1 MFTMSGEAIG
11 IGVNVEG
18 IFSYT
23 PVIGYLTEALGST
36 EFTLID
42 IGCRGGIDAI
52 WRSWGSR
59 LRALA
64 LDPDFVEIDR
74 LRRAE
79 TLPGVEYLA
88 GLAALPADHSF
99 ALRRAGCSDRGR
111 HPWSRLSVA
120 RSLEMVRRQGQG
132 GPAPPVPGRLPLAPG
147 EQAVEVVAAN
157 RQAEMQLSASPIIVP
172 DLLRSRGITSVDF
185 LKIDVDGKDFEIL
198 NSFNA
203 ALDGFGILGVGIE
216 VTFPGAAGETDQSFH
231 NVDRFMKARG
241 FELCNLTTRRYSLSA
256 LPAPYVYDVPA
267 QTIFGRPLLGDA
279 LYTRDLAAPEYEGVA
294 AGLDP
299 AKLLKLVCILA
310 AFDLPDGGAEIILRF
325 RDRVAGL
332 VDVNHVLDLLAAQAQ
347 APAEHPLTY
356 REVVERFEGQDPMFF
371 SAGAVPEDRQVRTLM
386 LEMARLSEKVLATEA
401 EIAAMKNSKFW
412 RLRTGWFRV
421 KRALGHGWRG

>member
-1 MFTMSGEAIG
+1 
-11 IGVNVEG
+11 VNVEG
-18 IFSYT
+18 IVSCT
-23 PVIGYLTEALGST
+23 PVIGYLTQALGSA

-42 IGCRGGIDAI
+42 IGCSGGIDAI
-52 WRSWGSR
+52 WRCWGSQ

-64 LDPDFVEIDR
+64 LDPDIVEIDR
-74 LRRAE
+74 LRRTE

-88 GLAALPADHSF
+88 GLAALPADHPF
-99 ALRRAGCSDRGR
+99 ALRQARCRDRGR

-132 GPAPPVPGRLPLAPG
+132 GPAPPCSGRLP
-147 EQAVEVVAAN
+147 
-157 RQAEMQLSASPIIVP
+157 EMQLSASPIVVP
-172 DLLRSRGITSVDF
+172 DLLRSRGIRSVDF

-198 NSFNA
+198 NSFDT

-256 LPAPYVYDVPA
+256 LPAPYVHDVPA

-279 LYTRDLAAPEYEGVA
+279 LYTRDLAAPEHEDVA

-299 AKLLKLVCILA
+299 AKLLKLVGVLA
-310 AFDLPDGGAEIILRF
+310 AFDLPDGGAEILLRF

-332 VDVNHVLDLLAAQAQ
+332 VDVNRILDLLAAQAQ

-356 REVVERFEGQDPMFF
+356 REVVDRFEGQDPMFF
-371 SAGAVPEDRQVRTLM
+371 SAGAIPEEPGQIRALTL
-386 LEMARLSEKVLATEA
+386 EVARLSEKILATEA
-401 EIAAMKNSKFW
+401 EIAAMKNSRFW

-421 KRALGHGWRG
+421 KGALGLPR

>member
-1 MFTMSGEAIG
+1 M
-11 IGVNVEG
+11 EG
-18 IFSYT
+18 IFSDT

-42 IGCRGGIDAI
+42 IGCSGGIDAI

-64 LDPDFVEIDR
+64 LDPDIVEIDR

-99 ALRRAGCSDRGR
+99 AVRRAGCRDRGR

-132 GPAPPVPGRLPLAPG
+132 GPAPPFPGRLSSAPG
-147 EQAVEVVAAN
+147 EQAVEVIAAN
-157 RQAEMQLSASPIIVP
+157 RQAEMQRSASPIVVP

-198 NSFNA
+198 NSFDA

-256 LPAPYVYDVPA
+256 LPAPYVHDVPA

-279 LYTRDLAAPEYEGVA
+279 LYTRDVAAPEYEGVA
-294 AGLDP
+294 AGLEP
-299 AKLLKLVCILA
+299 AKLLNLVCILA

-347 APAEHPLTY
+347 APVEHPLTY
-356 REVVERFEGQDPMFF
+356 RELLERFEGQDPMFF
-371 SAGAVPEDRQVRTLM
+371 SAGAIPEEPRQIRALM
-386 LEMARLSEKVLATEA
+386 LEMERLSEKISATEA

-412 RLRTGWFRV
+412 KLRTGWFRV
-421 KRALGHGWRG
+421 KRALGLQG